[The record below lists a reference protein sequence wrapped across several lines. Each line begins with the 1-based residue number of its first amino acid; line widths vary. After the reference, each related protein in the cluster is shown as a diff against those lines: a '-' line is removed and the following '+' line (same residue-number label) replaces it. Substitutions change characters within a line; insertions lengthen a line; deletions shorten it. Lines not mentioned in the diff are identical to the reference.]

1 MNTVPQ
7 TATPPA
13 PSSDLA
19 PPPAARAG
27 AGARLGATLPL
38 MRHAGFV
45 VAVVLSAVLNANRLA
60 QNGYSNI
67 FYSAGVKS
75 MLRSL
80 HNFVFVSFDP
90 GGFVSVDKP
99 PLGLWLQAASAKAF
113 GFSPMSLL
121 LPEAIAGVLT
131 VALLYVVLA
140 RRVGTAAAFVGAVTL
155 AVFPSFVAVSR
166 DTGVDSLLILLML
179 LACAA
184 GLRASETGRWRWLI
198 ASAVFVGLAFNTKTL
213 AAVLVVP
220 GIAVGYVVCAPGSLA
235 NRAGKLLVAGM
246 VMLAVS
252 FAWIA
257 FVELTPASKRP
268 YVGSSTNNTELGLT
282 FEYNGF
288 GRVEGQV
295 GGPGRVVTRP
305 GGRVPAP
312 KAHATH
318 RSRAETAPAPKPVK
332 AKEAVSSGGNATFLP
347 NGRYR
352 NPIPFGSTPSPVRLF
367 GKGLGDQA
375 GWMIPFALF
384 GLIALVRLAFL
395 ARRSP
400 AGSRPD
406 DPPGNAGAAR
416 GTGDPPAG

>member
-13 PSSDLA
+13 PSSALA

-38 MRHAGFV
+38 MCHAGFV

-60 QNGYSNI
+60 QNGYSNN
-67 FYSAGVKS
+67 FYSPGVKS

-257 FVELTPASKRP
+257 FGELTPASKPP

-295 GGPGRVVTRP
+295 GGPGRGARRRGGPGRRP
-305 GGRVPAP
+305 GPGRPAARRPRARAESTRHASLPRQNRACAETGQSQRSRLLRRQRNVPAQRQASP
-312 KAHATH
+312 
-318 RSRAETAPAPKPVK
+318 TAPLRQHPQPRA
-332 AKEAVSSGGNATFLP
+332 AVRQGTRRPGALDD
-347 NGRYR
+347 
-352 NPIPFGSTPSPVRLF
+352 PVRAVRADRARPARLPRAPLSR
-367 GKGLGDQA
+367 GLA
-375 GWMIPFALF
+375 
-384 GLIALVRLAFL
+384 
-395 ARRSP
+395 
-400 AGSRPD
+400 
-406 DPPGNAGAAR
+406 PG
-416 GTGDPPAG
+416 